1 MPLRLLGSSGIQVSP
16 LCLGS
21 MNFGNERWGCEE
33 PESRAIMDRFF
44 ELGGNF
50 IDTANAY
57 AGGRSEEIIGRAL
70 KGRRDD
76 VIVATKGFFP
86 RGNTVND
93 MGNSRRNLR
102 RQLEDSLRRLDTD
115 YVDLYQIHMWDPL
128 TPVEETL
135 SVLSDLVH
143 EGKTH
148 YVGACNLT
156 GWQLAMF
163 LERAEAQGFERFV
176 TIQPQYSLACRDI
189 EQELL
194 PAAYQYDVGVLAWSP
209 LAFGLLS
216 GKYGRDGAGP
226 EGARLSAPTDDDIMK
241 NWKLRTF
248 TERNLE
254 LAGRLRSLAEEHGST
269 SVALAVR
276 WVLEQPQLTSV
287 IIGPRSVQQLEGNF
301 AALDVDLTEELLS
314 ELEEMSA
321 PEENYLEYMQ
331 GGVNLRRMAE
341 LE

>member
-1 MPLRLLGSSGIQVSP
+1 MAFRLMGSSGIQVSP
-16 LCLGS
+16 LCLGT

-33 PESRAIMDRFF
+33 KESHEIMDRFF

-57 AGGRSEEIIGRAL
+57 AAGKSEEIIGRAL

-76 VIVATKGFFP
+76 WIVATKGFFP
-86 RGNTVND
+86 RGATVND
-93 MGNSRRNLR
+93 MGNTRRNLR
-102 RQLEDSLRRLDTD
+102 RQLEDSLRRLDMD
-115 YVDLYQIHMWDPL
+115 CVDLYQIHMWDAL

-148 YVGACNLT
+148 YIGACNLT

-163 LERAEAQGFERFV
+163 MERAEAQGFERFV

-194 PAAYQYDVGVLAWSP
+194 PAAYQYDLGVLAWSP

-226 EGARLSAPTDDDIMK
+226 DGARLSAPTDDDIMLR
-241 NWKLRTF
+241 WKERTF
-248 TERNLE
+248 TARNLE
-254 LAGRLRSLAEEHGST
+254 LAERLRSLAEANDT
-269 SVALAVR
+269 TPVALAIR
-276 WVLEQPQLTSV
+276 WVLEQPQLTSA
-287 IIGPRSVQQLEGNF
+287 IIGPRTVEQLEGNF
-301 AALDVDLTEELLS
+301 AALDFDLDEELFL
-314 ELEEMSA
+314 ELEEMSE
-321 PEENYLEYMQ
+321 PTENYLEYMQ
-331 GGVNLRRMAE
+331 GGVNLRRTAE

>member
-1 MPLRLLGSSGIQVSP
+1 M
-16 LCLGS
+16 
-21 MNFGNERWGCEE
+21 E
-33 PESRAIMDRFF
+33 RFF

-57 AGGRSEEIIGRAL
+57 AAGKSEEIIGRGL

-86 RGNTVND
+86 RGSSVND
-93 MGNSRRNLR
+93 MGNTRRNLR
-102 RQLEDSLRRLDTD
+102 RQIEDSLRRLDMD
-115 YVDLYQIHMWDPL
+115 YVDLYQIHMWDAL

-143 EGKTH
+143 EGKIH
-148 YVGACNLT
+148 YIGACNLT

-163 LERAEAQGFERFV
+163 MERAEDQGFERFV

-194 PAAYQYDVGVLAWSP
+194 PAAYQYDLGVLAWSP

-216 GKYGRDGAGP
+216 GKYGSDGKGP
-226 EGARLSAPTDDDIMK
+226 DGARLSAPTDDDIMRK
-241 NWKLRTF
+241 WKERTF
-248 TERNLE
+248 TEANFRIAE
-254 LAGRLRSLAEEHGST
+254 RLRQLAEEHETT
-269 SVALAVR
+269 SVALAIR
-276 WVLEQPQLTSV
+276 WVLEQPQLTSA

-301 AALDVDLTEELLS
+301 AALEVDLSEELFA
-314 ELEEMSA
+314 ELEELTE
-321 PEENYLEYMQ
+321 PKENYLEYMQ
-331 GGVNLRRMAE
+331 GGVNLRRVAE
-341 LE
+341 LEFE

>member
-57 AGGRSEEIIGRAL
+57 AGGKSEEIIGRAL

-86 RGNTVND
+86 RGNTAND

-102 RQLEDSLRRLDTD
+102 RQLDDSLRRLDTD

-156 GWQLAMF
+156 GWQLGMF
-163 LERAEAQGFERFV
+163 MERAEAQGFERFV

-226 EGARLSAPTDDDIMK
+226 DGARLASPTDDDIMK
-241 NWKLRTF
+241 AWKARTF

-254 LAGRLRSLAEEHGST
+254 LAQRLRALAEEHGST
-269 SVALAVR
+269 PVALAIR

-287 IIGPRSVQQLEGNF
+287 IVGPRNVEQLEGNF

>member
-1 MPLRLLGSSGIQVSP
+1 
-16 LCLGS
+16 
-21 MNFGNERWGCEE
+21 
-33 PESRAIMDRFF
+33 
-44 ELGGNF
+44 
-50 IDTANAY
+50 
-57 AGGRSEEIIGRAL
+57 
-70 KGRRDD
+70 
-76 VIVATKGFFP
+76 
-86 RGNTVND
+86 
-93 MGNSRRNLR
+93 
-102 RQLEDSLRRLDTD
+102 
-115 YVDLYQIHMWDPL
+115 MWDPL

-148 YVGACNLT
+148 YIGACNLT

-163 LERAEAQGFERFV
+163 MERAENQGFERFV

-194 PAAYQYDVGVLAWSP
+194 PAAYAYDLGVLAWSP

-216 GKYGRDGAGP
+216 GKYGRDGKGP
-226 EGARLSAPTDDDIMK
+226 DGARLSAPTDDDIMLR
-241 NWKLRTF
+241 WKERTF
-248 TERNLE
+248 SERNLGI
-254 LAGRLRSLAEEHGST
+254 ADRLRGLAEEHGTT
-269 SVALAVR
+269 SVALAIR
-276 WVLEQPQLTSV
+276 WVLEQPQLTSA

-301 AALDVDLTEELLS
+301 AALELDIPDEVLM
-314 ELEEMSA
+314 ELEDMSE